1 MTHIEIKTAYGR
13 EDGYLRAKGHAGNN
27 EVCTAITAI
36 VECLAVNLDLC
47 WDVRL
52 LRKSNSGDYE
62 LRWRKTKRASCG
74 IERANRAAG
83 FAYNG
88 LKALEKAYPQA
99 LSVTWIRDQK
109 GGKKDET
116 R

>member
-1 MTHIEIKTAYGR
+1 MTIIEIKTAHGR
-13 EDGYLRAKGHAGNN
+13 DNGYLLAKGHAGNKD
-27 EVCTAITAI
+27 VCTAITAI

-52 LRKSNSGDYE
+52 MRRNNSGDYE
-62 LRWRKTKRASCG
+62 LRWRRTKRARCG
-74 IERANRAAG
+74 IERANQAAG

-88 LKALEKAYPQA
+88 LKALAKAYPQA
-99 LSVTWIRDQK
+99 LSVTWIRDQS
-109 GGKKDET
+109 GGKQNDN